1 MPQVSLIMTIYNR
14 ANYLKEAL
22 NSIIAQTYPHFE
34 LICLDDGST
43 DSSLSIAQNYAQN
56 LGSRFRVISSTH
68 QGRVKALIQ
77 AHQNAKG
84 EYLGWIDS
92 DDILAPTA
100 LQETVDI
107 LERFPNIGLVYTNY
121 FIIDAAS
128 RLLDIGSRCKIPYSK
143 QQLLVD
149 FMLFHF
155 RLIRRSSF
163 EQAGGIDPFFE
174 AAIDY
179 DLCLRL
185 SEVTEVYHLPRSLYY
200 YRVHADSISQGQKQK
215 QIHFAH
221 IAVQRALI
229 RQGLDKHYEIIIGN
243 DSKFVLRKK
252 TGEEGRIAN

>member
-22 NSIIAQTYPHFE
+22 NSIIAQTYSHFE
-34 LICLDDGST
+34 LLSLDDGST
-43 DSSLSIAQNYAQN
+43 DSSRIIAQDYAQQDN
-56 LGSRFRVISSTH
+56 RFRVISSTH

-84 EYLGWIDS
+84 EYLAWLDS

-121 FIIDAAS
+121 FVIDAAS
-128 RLLDIGSRCKIPYSK
+128 RLLDIGSRCRIPYSK
-143 QQLLVD
+143 EQLLVN
-149 FMLFHF
+149 FMTFHF
-155 RLIRRSSF
+155 RLIRRSAF
-163 EQAGGIDPFFE
+163 EQAGGIDPYFVGVAARRV

-185 SEVTEVYHLPRSLYY
+185 SEVTVD
-200 YRVHADSISQGQKQK
+200 AC
-215 QIHFAH
+215 
-221 IAVQRALI
+221 
-229 RQGLDKHYEIIIGN
+229 
-243 DSKFVLRKK
+243 VLS
-252 TGEEGRIAN
+252 